1 MATFQ
6 ELASKEIIKGIEAVQ
21 PDYFMFIPCSTV
33 ASIIEHFEQ
42 SEQIVSFPVSREEDG
57 VGIAAGISLGGKT
70 PILLIQDTGIG
81 NSILAIT
88 TFVQAYHVPMLILVT
103 RRGGFAE
110 INSAVYHFS
119 EPLPR
124 ILDDAAVKTFMLD
137 YRVPLSEW
145 SVAIKQGAKYAQD
158 THRPI
163 IIMFNI
169 KGGAEQ

>member
-1 MATFQ
+1 
-6 ELASKEIIKGIEAVQ
+6 
-21 PDYFMFIPCSTV
+21 MFIPCSTV

-42 SEQIVSFPVSREEDG
+42 SEQLVSFPVSREEDG

-110 INSAVYHFS
+110 INSAVALGVS
-119 EPLPR
+119 LTLE
-124 ILDDAAVKTFMLD
+124 DK
-137 YRVPLSEW
+137 
-145 SVAIKQGAKYAQD
+145 AIKKV
-158 THRPI
+158 I
-163 IIMFNI
+163 SM
-169 KGGAEQ
+169 KGMAVS